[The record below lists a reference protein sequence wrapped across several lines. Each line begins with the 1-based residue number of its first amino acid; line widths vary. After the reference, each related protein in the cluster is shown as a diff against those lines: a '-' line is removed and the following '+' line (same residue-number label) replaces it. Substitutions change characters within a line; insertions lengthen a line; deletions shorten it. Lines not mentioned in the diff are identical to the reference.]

1 MNIED
6 LTKLAESWDWLSY
19 YILWRCYYSWELDQ
33 KVDFQKSFKY
43 FEYWAKKLNDPRCM
57 YWLWLFYY
65 NFEDDEPEWVVEKD
79 NEIAI
84 ELFSQAYP
92 QIKELAESGE
102 MYSIFIMWSY
112 SYYWYWVIEINHSK
126 ALEYI
131 NKSADLW
138 HSWACFDMWKFY
150 LNWKMWLE
158 KDIEKAKYYLYKASE
173 LWNSNA
179 KNMIKENNL

>member
-1 MNIED
+1 
-6 LTKLAESWDWLSY
+6 
-19 YILWRCYYSWELDQ
+19 
-33 KVDFQKSFKY
+33 
-43 FEYWAKKLNDPRCM
+43 M

-112 SYYWYWVIEINHSK
+112 SYYWYWVIEINHQK

-131 NKSADLW
+131 SKSADLW

-150 LNWKMWLE
+150 LNWKMWLK

-179 KNMIKENNL
+179 KNMIEENNL